1 MKVYILRRLIQLIP
15 VLIGVTVVSFSI
27 LYFTPGDPAQI
38 LAGPDASG
46 EDIARIR
53 QEFGLDRPIYIQYFN
68 YLSGLFNG
76 ELRSI
81 RTKQPVLREIMPRFL
96 NTIKLTVVSMVISIV
111 VGILI
116 GVITA
121 VRQNTVYDYAGMLLV
136 ILGIC
141 TPVFWLGLL
150 LILVFSVG
158 LNWLPAAGMGG
169 IRHMILP
176 SLTLAAATIA
186 VIARMT
192 KSSMLEVVR
201 QEYIVVARAKGLPE
215 YRVIFKHALRNALLP
230 TVTVVGLRFGYLLG
244 GAVLT
249 ESVFAWPGIGRL
261 LVGSILSRDF
271 PVVQIGLMIV
281 AFTFVFVN
289 LGVDLLYS
297 YLNPRI
303 RYWS

>member
-1 MKVYILRRLIQLIP
+1 MKEYILRRLLQLIP

-27 LYFTPGDPAQI
+27 LYFTPGDPAEI
-38 LAGPDASG
+38 IAGPNATG

-53 QEFGLDRPIYIQYFN
+53 QEFGLDQPFYYQYFN
-68 YLSGLFNG
+68 YLSGLFTG

-81 RTKQPVLREIMPRFL
+81 RTQRPVLREIMPRFL
-96 NTIKLTVVSMVISIV
+96 NTLQLTVVSMIISIV
-111 VGILI
+111 AGIFI

-121 VRQNTVYDYAGMLLV
+121 IRQNTVYDYAGMFFV

-158 LNWLPAAGMGG
+158 LHWLPVAGMGG
-169 IRHMILP
+169 IRHMVLP
-176 SLTLAAATIA
+176 SVTLAAATVA

-192 KSSMLEVVR
+192 KSSMLEVIR
-201 QEYIVVARAKGLPE
+201 QEYITVARAKGLPE

-261 LVGSILSRDF
+261 LVGSILARDF

-281 AFTFVFVN
+281 ALTFVFVN

-297 YLNPRI
+297 FLNPRI
-303 RYWS
+303 RY

>member
-1 MKVYILRRLIQLIP
+1 MKAYLIRRLIQLIP

-38 LAGPDASG
+38 LAGPDATG
-46 EDIARIR
+46 EDIANI
-53 QEFGLDRPIYIQYFN
+53 QKEFGLDRPFHIQYFS
-68 YLSGLFNG
+68 YLSGLFTG

-81 RTKQPVLREIMPRFL
+81 RTRQPVLREIMPRFW
-96 NTIKLTVVSMVISIV
+96 NTIRLTLVSMVVSIV
-111 VGILI
+111 LGIFI
-116 GVITA
+116 GVMTA
-121 VRQNTVYDYAGMLLV
+121 VRRNTIYDYVGMCLA

-150 LILVFSVG
+150 LILLFSVT

-169 IRHMILP
+169 IRHMVLP
-176 SLTLAAATIA
+176 SVTLAAATIA

-192 KSSMLEVVR
+192 RSSMLEVIR

-215 YRVIFKHALRNALLP
+215 YKVIYKHALRNALLP
-230 TVTVVGLRFGYLLG
+230 TVTVIGLRFGYLLG

-261 LVGSILSRDF
+261 LVTSILSRDF
-271 PVVQIGLMIV
+271 PVVQTGLLVV
-281 AFTFVFVN
+281 AVTFVFVN
-289 LGVDLLYS
+289 LGVDLIYS

>member
-1 MKVYILRRLIQLIP
+1 MKVYILRRLLQLIP

-27 LYFTPGDPAQI
+27 LYFTPGDPAEI
-38 LAGPDASG
+38 IAGPNATG
-46 EDIARIR
+46 ADIARIR
-53 QEFGLDRPIYIQYFN
+53 QEFGLDQPFYIQYFN
-68 YLSGLFNG
+68 YLTGLFTG

-81 RTKQPVLREIMPRFL
+81 RTQRPVLQEIMPRFL
-96 NTIKLTVVSMVISIV
+96 NTLQLTVVSMIISIIA
-111 VGILI
+111 GIFI

-121 VRQNTVYDYAGMLLV
+121 IRQNTIYDYAGMVLA

-158 LNWLPAAGMGG
+158 LHWLPVAGMGG
-169 IRHMILP
+169 IRHMVLP
-176 SLTLAAATIA
+176 AITLAAATIA

-192 KSSMLEVVR
+192 KSSMLEVIR
-201 QEYIVVARAKGLPE
+201 QEYIIVARAKGLPE

-261 LVGSILSRDF
+261 LVGSILARDF

-281 AFTFVFVN
+281 ALTFVFVN
-289 LGVDLLYS
+289 LGVDLLYNF
-297 YLNPRI
+297 LNPRI
-303 RYWS
+303 RY

>member
-1 MKVYILRRLIQLIP
+1 MKVYIIRRLLQLIP

-27 LYFTPGDPAQI
+27 LYFTPGDPAEI
-38 LAGPDASG
+38 IAGPNATG
-46 EDIARIR
+46 ADIARIR
-53 QEFGLDRPIYIQYFN
+53 QEFGLDQPFYIQYFN
-68 YLSGLFNG
+68 YLTGLFTG

-81 RTKQPVLREIMPRFL
+81 RTQRPVLQEIMPRFL
-96 NTIKLTVVSMVISIV
+96 NTLQLTVVSMIISIV
-111 VGILI
+111 AGIFI

-121 VRQNTVYDYAGMLLV
+121 IRQNTIYDYAGMVLA

-158 LNWLPAAGMGG
+158 LHWLPVAGMGG
-169 IRHMILP
+169 IRHMVLP
-176 SLTLAAATIA
+176 AITLAAATIA

-192 KSSMLEVVR
+192 KSSMLEVIR
-201 QEYIVVARAKGLPE
+201 QEYIIVARAKGLPE

-261 LVGSILSRDF
+261 LVGSILARDF

-281 AFTFVFVN
+281 ALTFVFVN
-289 LGVDLLYS
+289 LGVDLLYNF
-297 YLNPRI
+297 LNPRI
-303 RYWS
+303 RY

>member
-1 MKVYILRRLIQLIP
+1 MKVYILRRLLQLIP

-27 LYFTPGDPAQI
+27 LYFTPGDPAEI
-38 LAGPDASG
+38 IAGPNATG
-46 EDIARIR
+46 ADIARIR
-53 QEFGLDRPIYIQYFN
+53 QEFGLDQPFYIQYFN
-68 YLSGLFNG
+68 YLTGLFTG

-81 RTKQPVLREIMPRFL
+81 RTQRPVLQEIMPRFL
-96 NTIKLTVVSMVISIV
+96 NTLQLTVVSMIISIV
-111 VGILI
+111 AGIFI

-121 VRQNTVYDYAGMLLV
+121 IRQNTIYDYAGMVLA

-158 LNWLPAAGMGG
+158 LHWLPVAGMGG
-169 IRHMILP
+169 IRHMVLP
-176 SLTLAAATIA
+176 AITLAAATIA

-192 KSSMLEVVR
+192 KSSMLEVIR
-201 QEYIVVARAKGLPE
+201 QEYIIVARAKGLPE

-261 LVGSILSRDF
+261 LVGSILARDF

-281 AFTFVFVN
+281 ALTFVFVN
-289 LGVDLLYS
+289 LGVDLLYNF
-297 YLNPRI
+297 LNPRI
-303 RYWS
+303 RY

>member
-1 MKVYILRRLIQLIP
+1 MKVYLLRRLLQLIP

-38 LAGPDASG
+38 IAGPGASG
-46 EDIARIR
+46 EDIAHIR
-53 QEFGLDRPIYIQYFN
+53 QEFGLDRPFYVQYFN
-68 YLSGLFNG
+68 YLTGLFTG

-96 NTIKLTVVSMVISIV
+96 NTIQLTVVSMIISII
-111 VGILI
+111 VGIFI
-116 GVITA
+116 GVVTA
-121 VRQNTVYDYAGMLLV
+121 VRRNTVYDYAGMFLA

-150 LILVFSVG
+150 LILIFSVE
-158 LNWLPAAGMGG
+158 LKWLPAAGMGG
-169 IRHMILP
+169 IRNMVLP
-176 SLTLAAATIA
+176 SVTLAAATVA

-192 KSSMLEVVR
+192 KSSMLEVIR
-201 QEYIVVARAKGLPE
+201 QEYIIVARAKGLPE

-281 AFTFVFVN
+281 ALTFVFVN

-297 YLNPRI
+297 FLNPRI
-303 RYWS
+303 RY